1 MHLPEGTMEPNF
13 FEARSP
19 YFDHPLLTTE
29 RTAREVAFI
38 LSELALAPGARL
50 LDVGCG
56 FGRHAV
62 ALAQRGFDVTG
73 IDPSAAMIEAARA
86 RAVEAGVPV
95 EFQAIPV
102 ESFEADEAFDA
113 AICLFSTLGQI
124 TPAGDTRS
132 LIPRVFAALKPGGHL
147 VIEVPQRGPAV
158 RQLKTED
165 EIPGE
170 TSKMH
175 ITRRFDPADNTVT
188 ETFSRQAASGAETFL
203 LRYRLFS
210 QAEVDAQLAAAGF
223 SVQAVYSGYT
233 RTALTANSPAMVF
246 TAKKPHA

>member
-1 MHLPEGTMEPNF
+1 MEPNF

-62 ALAQRGFDVTG
+62 MLAQRGFDVSG
-73 IDPSAAMIEAARA
+73 IDPSAAMIEAASA
-86 RAVEAGVPV
+86 RAAEAGVLVDFHAVPV
-95 EFQAIPV
+95 EA
-102 ESFEADEAFDA
+102 FELDNAFDA

-132 LIPRVFAALKPGGHL
+132 LIPRVFAALKPSGHF
-147 VIEVPQRGPAV
+147 VIEVLQRGPAV

-165 EIPGE
+165 EIPGK

-175 ITRRFDPADNTVT
+175 ITRRFDPADNTIT
-188 ETFSRQAASGAETFL
+188 EIFSRQAAAGVETFL
-203 LRYRLFS
+203 LQYRLFS
-210 QAEVDAQLAAAGF
+210 QVEVEVELAEAGF
-223 SVQAVYSGYT
+223 STQAVYDGYT
-233 RTALTANSPAMVF
+233 RTALTANSPMMVF
-246 TAKKPHA
+246 TTKKPHA